1 MLGTARFDRPPSKRA
16 ATDVVV
22 ATGRVTLREAASS
35 IEMVTNNFDS
45 ALPFL
50 ESLSIFELLRV
61 HRWTLH
67 RLVELGVVRSL
78 NAPQGDWA
86 ETLVTEAYN
95 GELVKKS
102 GAARDVIAEDGSSL
116 QVKSRVV
123 DPTKKGSNKTSSIRS
138 WDFDKLVAVILNTDD
153 LRVEKATEF
162 IGKKVENRAY
172 YHEHVHGESLV
183 LNAILMSQGT
193 DVTKKL
199 QAAETVVNHR
209 CSI

>member
-1 MLGTARFDRPPSKRA
+1 MR
-16 ATDVVV
+16 
-22 ATGRVTLREAASS
+22 SS
-35 IEMVTNNFDS
+35 
-45 ALPFL
+45 
-50 ESLSIFELLRV
+50 
-61 HRWTLH
+61 
-67 RLVELGVVRSL
+67 
-78 NAPQGDWA
+78 APQGDWA

-116 QVKSRVV
+116 QVKSRGGRPNQEGIKQDLIHTFVGFV
-123 DPTKKGSNKTSSIRS
+123 
-138 WDFDKLVAVILNTDD
+138 KLVAVILNTDD

-183 LNAILMSQGT
+183 LNAILDEPRDGRYQEA
-193 DVTKKL
+193 